1 MITQIVTFLIFFAVI
16 GCILYGRRLI
26 KTEKVDAVFGNPERA
41 LGGTHWVIVGS
52 SFLLLIWLYYSWDIA
67 KGFYPKSANE
77 LCQVA
82 KVNDSLLGL
91 KYQFPIEEREFKS
104 TSQIKKEN
112 KNLRIIQNEIQ
123 NSEKLNNQ
131 QKTILISFISKTNQL
146 IPLLTNEDLIE
157 NVTKQKIND
166 ITGKIN
172 LLTENFQKPDY
183 PFETEQELNQRLR
196 AVNEEGGWGI
206 TKVDAGSGSIEN
218 TLEVPLVPATK
229 RGVKF
234 HTAAKELN
242 LISDEFFKLR
252 NHNPQFKSRIK
263 ELKNEIKSYRKD
275 LSDNEEIASTYA
287 KNIVKIARRIEFASI
302 YPPNTLNQ
310 MQAAIIKFENAQK
323 NAQGGL
329 RFIDMFLF
337 PAGTIV
343 ASGPSC
349 SEQGS
354 GRWLPKPSDTLN
366 KFILMSKPSVG
377 YKDIPLLWIQ
387 MVDVSKMIGFI
398 LPDWIADILPGE
410 YPVHTKDGIVKQ
422 NFKGGVLKIVTGDFN
437 LFKLPV
443 PYGHIWDSFLRV
455 FLGLIFGILIGVPLG
470 LFMGLNRFA
479 KGFFDP
485 LIELYRP
492 VPPLA
497 WAPLIISVLG
507 IDNTGKVFLLF
518 MVSLSIMII
527 SARAGA
533 SGTQLSKIHAAHSL
547 GASKKQILRYVIFP
561 NSLPEILTGIRVAVG
576 MCWGTL
582 VAAEFLAGTT
592 GIGFV
597 ENVAKKYFQYEVIWI
612 TIFIMGMLGLLFD
625 ITLRKIINKTIP
637 WRGKG

>member
-1 MITQIVTFLIFFAVI
+1 MLTQVITFLIFFAVI

-26 KTEKVDAVFGNPERA
+26 KTEKIDAVFGNPERA
-41 LGGTHWVIVGS
+41 LGGTHWIIVGS

-91 KYQFPIEEREFKS
+91 KYQFPIEERELKS
-104 TSQIKKEN
+104 TSQIRKEN
-112 KNLRIIQNEIQ
+112 NNLRKILEEIK
-123 NSEKLNNQ
+123 NSEELNNQ
-131 QKTILISFISKTNQL
+131 QKVILAEFINKTNQL
-146 IPLLTNEDLIE
+146 IPLLTNDDLLE
-157 NVTKQKIND
+157 NETKEKINS

-183 PFETEQELNQRLR
+183 PFETEQQLNERR
-196 AVNEEGGWGI
+196 KAVQEQGGWGI
-206 TKVDAGSGSIEN
+206 VKVSSGTGSIEN
-218 TLEVPLVPATK
+218 TLEVPLVPETD
-229 RGVKF
+229 RGLKF
-234 HTAAKELN
+234 DAAAKELN

-252 NHNPQFKSRIK
+252 NHNPQFKTQIQNIK
-263 ELKNEIKSYRKD
+263 SEIKAYRKG
-275 LSDNEEIASTYA
+275 LGETQEVASTYA

-302 YPPNTLNQ
+302 YPPNALDK
-310 MQAAIIKFENAQK
+310 MEDAIVKFDNAKVQT
-323 NAQGGL
+323 QGGL
-329 RFIDMFLF
+329 RLIDIFLF

-354 GRWLPKPSDTLN
+354 GRWLPKPSDTFN

-377 YKDIPLLWIQ
+377 YKDIPLLWID
-387 MVDVSKMIGFI
+387 MVDVSKIIGFI

-422 NFKGGVLKIVTGDFN
+422 NFKGQVLKFVTGDFN
-437 LFKLPV
+437 LFKIPV

-455 FLGLIFGILIGVPLG
+455 FLGLVFGILIGVPLG

-625 ITLRKIINKTIP
+625 VTLRKIIDKTIP

>member
-1 MITQIVTFLIFFAVI
+1 
-16 GCILYGRRLI
+16 
-26 KTEKVDAVFGNPERA
+26 
-41 LGGTHWVIVGS
+41 
-52 SFLLLIWLYYSWDIA
+52 
-67 KGFYPKSANE
+67 
-77 LCQVA
+77 
-82 KVNDSLLGL
+82 
-91 KYQFPIEEREFKS
+91 
-104 TSQIKKEN
+104 
-112 KNLRIIQNEIQ
+112 
-123 NSEKLNNQ
+123 
-131 QKTILISFISKTNQL
+131 
-146 IPLLTNEDLIE
+146 
-157 NVTKQKIND
+157 
-166 ITGKIN
+166 
-172 LLTENFQKPDY
+172 
-183 PFETEQELNQRLR
+183 
-196 AVNEEGGWGI
+196 
-206 TKVDAGSGSIEN
+206 
-218 TLEVPLVPATK
+218 
-229 RGVKF
+229 
-234 HTAAKELN
+234 
-242 LISDEFFKLR
+242 
-252 NHNPQFKSRIK
+252 
-263 ELKNEIKSYRKD
+263 
-275 LSDNEEIASTYA
+275 
-287 KNIVKIARRIEFASI
+287 
-302 YPPNTLNQ
+302 
-310 MQAAIIKFENAQK
+310 
-323 NAQGGL
+323 
-329 RFIDMFLF
+329 
-337 PAGTIV
+337 
-343 ASGPSC
+343 
-349 SEQGS
+349 
-354 GRWLPKPSDTLN
+354 
-366 KFILMSKPSVG
+366 MSKPSVG
-377 YKDIPLLWIQ
+377 YKDIPLLWIK
-387 MVDVSKMIGFI
+387 MVDVSTWIGFI

-410 YPVHTKDGIVKQ
+410 YPVHTKDGTVKQ
-422 NFKGGVLKIVTGDFN
+422 NFKGAVLKVVTGDF
-437 LFKLPV
+437 KLIKVPV

-455 FLGLIFGILIGVPLG
+455 FLGLIFGIIIGVPLG

-625 ITLRKIINKTIP
+625 VTLRKIIDKTIP

>member
-1 MITQIVTFLIFFAVI
+1 MLTKIITFLIFFAVI

-52 SFLLLIWLYYSWDIA
+52 SFLLLVWLYYSWDIA

-91 KYQFPIEEREFKS
+91 KYQFPIEERELKS
-104 TSQIKKEN
+104 TSQIKQEN
-112 KNLRIIQNEIQ
+112 KNLKKISIEIQ
-123 NSEKLNNQ
+123 NSEGLNNQ
-131 QKTILISFISKTNQL
+131 QKTDLVGFINKTNQL
-146 IPLLTNEDLIE
+146 IPLLTNEDLLE
-157 NVTKQKIND
+157 NETKQKIDD
-166 ITGKIN
+166 ITGRIN

-183 PFETEQELNQRLR
+183 PFETEQELNDRLR
-196 AVNEEGGWGI
+196 SVSEEGGWGI

-218 TLEVPLVPATK
+218 TIEVPLIPATE
-229 RGVKF
+229 RGLKF

-242 LISDEFFKLR
+242 LISDDFFKLR
-252 NHNPQFKSRIK
+252 NHNQEFKKKI
-263 ELKNEIKSYRKD
+263 NEIKDEIKIYRAD
-275 LSDNEEIASTYA
+275 LNDSEEVASTYA
-287 KNIVKIARRIEFASI
+287 KNIVKIARRIEYASI
-302 YPPNTLNQ
+302 YPPNVLDK
-310 MQAAIIKFENAQK
+310 MQNAIIKFDNAQK
-323 NAQGGL
+323 EIQGGL
-329 RFIDMFLF
+329 RFIDIFLF

-354 GRWLPKPSDTLN
+354 GRWLPKPSDTFN
-366 KFILMSKPSVG
+366 KFVLMSKPSVG
-377 YKDIPLLWIQ
+377 YKDIPLLWID

-422 NFKGGVLKIVTGDFN
+422 NFKGNVLKFVTGDFK
-437 LFKLPV
+437 LFKIPV
-443 PYGHIWDSFLRV
+443 PYGHIWDSFMRV
-455 FLGLIFGILIGVPLG
+455 LLGLVFGIIIGVPLG

-507 IDNTGKVFLLF
+507 IDNTGKIFLLF

-625 ITLRKIINKTIP
+625 ITLRKIIDKTIP

>member
-1 MITQIVTFLIFFAVI
+1 MLTQILTFLIFFAVV

-112 KNLRIIQNEIQ
+112 KNLKLIQNEIQ
-123 NSEKLNNQ
+123 NSEELNSQ
-131 QKTILISFISKTNQL
+131 QKTILISYISKTNQL
-146 IPLLTNEDLIE
+146 IPLLTNEDLLEIE
-157 NVTKQKIND
+157 TQQKIDD

-183 PFETEQELNQRLR
+183 PFESEQELNERLK
-196 AVNEEGGWGI
+196 AVDEEGGWGI

-218 TLEVPLVPATK
+218 TLEVPLVPATY
-229 RGVKF
+229 RGLKF
-234 HTAAKELN
+234 HTAAQELN

-252 NHNPQFKSRIK
+252 NHNPQFKNKIK
-263 ELKNEIKSYRKD
+263 ELKEEIKSYRKS
-275 LSDNEEIASTYA
+275 LSDNEEVASTYA

-302 YPPNTLNQ
+302 YPPNALDK
-310 MQAAIIKFENAQK
+310 MQTAIVKFDNAQK
-323 NAQGGL
+323 KEQGGL
-329 RFIDMFLF
+329 RLIDIFLF

-354 GRWLPKPSDTLN
+354 GRWLPKPSDTFN

-410 YPVHTKDGIVKQ
+410 YPVHSKDGIVKQ

-437 LFKLPV
+437 LFKVPV

-455 FLGLIFGILIGVPLG
+455 FLGLVFGILIGVPLG

-547 GASKKQILRYVIFP
+547 GASNRQILRHVIFP

-625 ITLRKIINKTIP
+625 ITLRKIIDKTIP

>member
-1 MITQIVTFLIFFAVI
+1 MLTQILTVLILAAII
-16 GCILYGRRLI
+16 GSIIYGRKLI
-26 KTEKVDAVFGNPERA
+26 QTEKVDAVFGNPERA
-41 LGGTHWVIVGS
+41 KGGTHWVILGS
-52 SFLLLIWLYYSWDIA
+52 CTILLIWMYYSWDIA
-67 KGFYPKSANE
+67 RGFYPKSANE

-82 KVNDSLLGL
+82 KVNDSLLAL
-91 KYQFPIEEREFKS
+91 KYQFPIDQRELKS
-104 TSQIKKEN
+104 TAQIKNEN
-112 KNLRIIQNEIQ
+112 ENLRELSAEIQ
-123 NSEKLNNQ
+123 NSNVSDQ
-131 QKTILISFISKTNQL
+131 QKEILISFLNKTSQL

-157 NVTKQKIND
+157 NETKEKIIE

-183 PFETEQELNQRLR
+183 PFETEQQLQERLQ
-196 AVNEEGGWGI
+196 AANDEGGWGI
-206 TKVDAGSGSIEN
+206 VKVDAGSGSIEN
-218 TLEVPLVPATK
+218 TLEVPLIPSTDK
-229 RGVKF
+229 GLKF
-234 HTAAKELN
+234 HAAAEEIS
-242 LISDEFFKLR
+242 LISEEFFKLR
-252 NHNPQFKSRIK
+252 NHNSQFKNQIK
-263 ELKNEIKSYRKD
+263 EIKDQIKIYRD
-275 LSDNEEIASTYA
+275 ELSDSEEVASEYA

-302 YPPNTLNQ
+302 YPPNALDDLQKAVVN
-310 MQAAIIKFENAQK
+310 FENTK
-323 NAQGGL
+323 NEIQGGL
-329 RFIDMFLF
+329 RLVDIFLF

-343 ASGPSC
+343 ASGQSC

-354 GRWLPKPSDTLN
+354 GRWLPKPSDTFN
-366 KFILMSKPSVG
+366 KFVLMSKPSVG
-377 YKDIPLLWIQ
+377 YKDVPLLWIQ
-387 MVDVSKMIGFI
+387 LIDVSQMIGFI
-398 LPDWIADILPGE
+398 LPDWIADIIPGE
-410 YPVHTKDGIVKQ
+410 YPVHTKDGVVVQ
-422 NFKGGVLKIVTGDFN
+422 NFKGNVLKVVTGDFS
-437 LFKLPV
+437 LFKVPV

-455 FLGLIFGILIGVPLG
+455 LLGLIFGIIIGVPLG

-507 IDNTGKVFLLF
+507 IDNSGKIFLLF

-625 ITLRKIINKTIP
+625 VTLRKLIDKYIP

>member
-1 MITQIVTFLIFFAVI
+1 MLTQIVTFLILFAVI
-16 GCILYGRRLI
+16 SCVVYGRRLI

-52 SFLLLIWLYYSWDIA
+52 SFILLVWLYYSWDIA

-91 KYQFPIEEREFKS
+91 KYQFPIEERELKS

-112 KNLRIIQNEIQ
+112 NNLNKILQEIK
-123 NSEKLNNQ
+123 NSEEINSQ
-131 QKTILISFISKTNQL
+131 QKIILKRFVNKTNQL
-146 IPLLTNEDLIE
+146 IPLLTNEDLLE
-157 NVTKQKIND
+157 NQTRQKISD
-166 ITGKIN
+166 ITGRIN
-172 LLTENFQKPDY
+172 LLTENFQKSDY
-183 PFETEQELNQRLR
+183 PLETEQELNERLQ
-196 AVNEEGGWGI
+196 AVKEEGGWGI
-206 TKVDAGSGSIEN
+206 TKVNAGSGSIEN
-218 TLEVPLVPATK
+218 TLEVPLIPATS
-229 RGVKF
+229 RGLKF
-234 HTAAKELN
+234 HAAAKELN
-242 LISDEFFKLR
+242 LISEEFFKLR
-252 NHNPQFKSRIK
+252 NHNPQFKNKIK
-263 ELKNEIKSYRKD
+263 EIKDDVKAFRKD
-275 LSDNEEIASTYA
+275 LDDNEEIASEYA

-302 YPPNTLNQ
+302 YPPNALDK
-310 MQAAIIKFENAQK
+310 MQNAIVKFDNAQLQ
-323 NAQGGL
+323 AQGGL
-329 RFIDMFLF
+329 RYIDILLF

-354 GRWLPKPSDTLN
+354 GRWLPKPSDTFN

-377 YKDIPLLWIQ
+377 YKDIPLLWIK
-387 MVDVSKMIGFI
+387 MVDLSGVVGFI
-398 LPDWIADILPGE
+398 LPDFIADILPGD
-410 YPVHTKDGIVKQ
+410 YPIHTKDGVVKQ
-422 NFKGGVLKIVTGDFN
+422 NFKGKVLKIVTGDFN
-437 LFKLPV
+437 LLKVPV
-443 PYGHIWDSFLRV
+443 PHGHIWDSFMRV
-455 FLGLIFGILIGVPLG
+455 FLGLVFGIIIGVPLG

-625 ITLRKIINKTIP
+625 ITLRKLIDKYIP

>member
-1 MITQIVTFLIFFAVI
+1 MLTQAITILIIVAIV
-16 GCILYGRRLI
+16 GCILYGRKLI
-26 KTEKVDAVFGNPERA
+26 RTEKVDAVFGNPERA
-41 LGGTHWVIVGS
+41 KGGTHWAILGS
-52 SFLLLIWLYYSWDIA
+52 SVILLVWMYYSWDIA
-67 KGFYPKSANE
+67 KGFYPRSANE

-82 KVNDSLLGL
+82 KVNDSLVALN
-91 KYQFPIEEREFKS
+91 YQFPINEREFK
-104 TSQIKKEN
+104 TTAIIKNEN
-112 KNLRIIQNEIQ
+112 KNLQDVLNQIESSENLNSQEKNELT
-123 NSEKLNNQ
+123 NFVNQ
-131 QKTILISFISKTNQL
+131 TISL
-146 IPLLTNEDLIE
+146 IPMLTNYDLME
-157 NVTKQKIND
+157 LETKNSIKE

-172 LLTENFQKPDY
+172 DLTSRFKQADY
-183 PFETEQELNQRLR
+183 PFETAEQKAERLKLLESQGDWSLVKIR
-196 AVNEEGGWGI
+196 AG
-206 TKVDAGSGSIEN
+206 TGSIEN
-218 TLEVPLVPATK
+218 TIEIPLIAETSK
-229 RGVKF
+229 GLKF
-234 HTAAKELN
+234 SKAAEELN
-242 LISDEFFKLR
+242 LINDEFFKLR
-252 NHNPQFKSRIK
+252 NHNPTFKSAITELKESIK
-263 ELKNEIKSYRKD
+263 EYRANKTD
-275 LSDNEEIASTYA
+275 AEELASTYA
-287 KNIVKIARRIEFASI
+287 KDIEKIARRIEFATI
-302 YPPNTLNQ
+302 YPPTALNE
-310 MQAAIIKFENAQK
+310 MQQAIIDFDKANKAE
-323 NAQGGL
+323 QGGL
-329 RFIDMFLF
+329 RWVDVFLF

-343 ASGPSC
+343 ASGSNC

-354 GRWLPKPSDTLN
+354 ARWLPKPSDTFN

-377 YKDIPLLWIQ
+377 YKSVPLLWID
-387 MVDVSKMIGFI
+387 MMDVSQIIGFI
-398 LPDWIADILPGE
+398 LPDWIADILPGD
-410 YPVHTKDGIVKQ
+410 YPVHTTEGVVEQ
-422 NFKGGVLKIVTGDFN
+422 NFKGRVLKVVTGDFS
-437 LFKLPV
+437 LFKIPV
-443 PYGHIWDSFLRV
+443 PYGHIWDSFMRV
-455 FLGLIFGILIGVPLG
+455 LLGLIFGIVIGVPLG

-497 WAPLIISVLG
+497 WAPLVISVLG

-547 GASKKQILRYVIFP
+547 GASKRQILRYVIFP

-625 ITLRKIINKTIP
+625 VTLRKLIDKYIP

>member
-1 MITQIVTFLIFFAVI
+1 MFTQIITILILVSI
-16 GCILYGRRLI
+16 VGCILYGRRLI

-41 LGGTHWVIVGS
+41 KGGTHWVIVGS
-52 SFLLLIWLYYSWDIA
+52 SALLLIWLYYSWDIA

-104 TSQIKKEN
+104 TSIIKIEN
-112 KNLRIIQNEIQ
+112 KNLNKITDEIQ
-123 NSEKLNNQ
+123 NSQDLNIQ
-131 QKTILISFISKTNQL
+131 QKTTLVGFINKTTQL
-146 IPLLTNEDLIE
+146 IPLLTNENLMEMDTR
-157 NVTKQKIND
+157 NKIKEM
-166 ITGKIN
+166 TSELK
-172 LLTENFQKPDY
+172 LLSSNFKKKDY
-183 PFETEQELNQRLR
+183 PFETETEK
-196 AVNEEGGWGI
+196 NERQKAISEQGKWGI
-206 TKVDAGSGSIEN
+206 IKVQAGTGSIEN
-218 TLEVPLVPATK
+218 TLEVPLVPATDK
-229 RGVKF
+229 GLKF
-234 HTAAKELN
+234 HAAAEELKVIN
-242 LISDEFFKLR
+242 DKFFKLR
-252 NHNPQFKSRIK
+252 NHNSLFKNSIK
-263 ELKNEIKSYRKD
+263 ELKEEIKTYRNNLD
-275 LSDNEEIASTYA
+275 DAEEIASTYA
-287 KNIVKIARRIEFASI
+287 KDIVKIARRIEYASI
-302 YPPNTLNQ
+302 YPPNSLNEIQ
-310 MQAAIIKFENAQK
+310 SAIIEFDNLQK
-323 NAQGGL
+323 SEQGGL
-329 RFIDMFLF
+329 RLVDILLF

-377 YKDIPLLWIQ
+377 YKNIPLLWID
-387 MVDVSKMIGFI
+387 MMDVSKIIGFI
-398 LPDWIADILPGE
+398 LPDWIADIIPGE
-410 YPVHTKDGIVKQ
+410 YPIHTNEGTVKQ
-422 NFKGGVLKIVTGDFN
+422 NFKGKVLKIVTGDFK
-437 LFKLPV
+437 LFKIPV

-455 FLGLIFGILIGVPLG
+455 FLGLVFGILIGVPLG

-625 ITLRKIINKTIP
+625 VTLRKIIDKTIP

>member
-1 MITQIVTFLIFFAVI
+1 MLTQFATILIFVAII

-41 LGGTHWVIVGS
+41 KGGTHWIVVGS
-52 SFLLLIWLYYSWDIA
+52 SAILLVWLYYSWDIA

-82 KVNDSLLGL
+82 KINESLMGL

-104 TSQIKKEN
+104 TSIIKIEN
-112 KNLRIIQNEIQ
+112 KNLKNIANEIQ
-123 NSEKLNNQ
+123 NSNDLNNQ
-131 QKTILISFISKTNQL
+131 QKKVLIGFIDKTSQL
-146 IPLLTNEDLIE
+146 IPLLTNNNLMEMD
-157 NVTKQKIND
+157 TKIKIKEMTEE
-166 ITGKIN
+166 IKI
-172 LLTENFQKPDY
+172 LSSNFKKKDY
-183 PFETEQELNQRLR
+183 PFETEEEKNERLK
-196 AVNEEGGWGI
+196 AVSEQGGWGI
-206 TKVDAGSGSIEN
+206 TTVRTGTGSIEN
-218 TLEVPLVPATK
+218 TLEVPLVPGTN
-229 RGVKF
+229 RGLKF
-234 HTAAKELN
+234 HAAAAELKV
-242 LISDEFFKLR
+242 ISDKFFKLR
-252 NHNPQFKSRIK
+252 NHNSYFKTSIK
-263 ELKNEIKSYRKD
+263 ELKNEIKAYRKSLD
-275 LSDNEEIASTYA
+275 DSDEIASTYA

-302 YPPNTLNQ
+302 YPPAALNE
-310 MQAAIIKFENAQK
+310 MKDAIIEFDNLQK
-323 NAQGGL
+323 SEQGGL
-329 RFIDMFLF
+329 RLIDILLF

-354 GRWLPKPSDTLN
+354 GRWLPKPSDTFN

-377 YKDIPLLWIQ
+377 YKNIPLLWIE
-387 MVDVSKMIGFI
+387 MVDVSSMVGFI
-398 LPDWIADILPGE
+398 LPDWIADVLPGE
-410 YPVHTKDGIVKQ
+410 YPVHTKDGIVKE
-422 NFKGGVLKIVTGDFN
+422 NFKSKVLKLVTGDFK
-437 LFKLPV
+437 LFKVPV

-455 FLGLIFGILIGVPLG
+455 FLGLVFGIIIGVPLG

-547 GASKKQILRYVIFP
+547 GASKKQILRHVIFP

-625 ITLRKIINKTIP
+625 ITLRKIIDKTIP

>member
-1 MITQIVTFLIFFAVI
+1 MLTQFATILIFVAII

-41 LGGTHWVIVGS
+41 KGGTHWIVVGS
-52 SFLLLIWLYYSWDIA
+52 SAILLVWLYYSWDIA

-82 KVNDSLLGL
+82 KINESLMGL

-104 TSQIKKEN
+104 TSIIKIEN
-112 KNLRIIQNEIQ
+112 KNLKNTANEIQ
-123 NSEKLNNQ
+123 NSNDLNNQ
-131 QKTILISFISKTNQL
+131 QKKILIRFIDKTTQL
-146 IPLLTNEDLIE
+146 IPLLTNNNLMEMD
-157 NVTKQKIND
+157 TKIKIKEMTEE
-166 ITGKIN
+166 IKI
-172 LLTENFQKPDY
+172 LSSNFKKKDY
-183 PFETEQELNQRLR
+183 PFETEEEKNERLK
-196 AVNEEGGWGI
+196 AVSEQGGWGI
-206 TKVDAGSGSIEN
+206 TTVRTGTGSIEN
-218 TLEVPLVPATK
+218 TLEVPLVPGTN
-229 RGVKF
+229 RGLKF
-234 HTAAKELN
+234 HAAAAELKV
-242 LISDEFFKLR
+242 ISDKFFKLR
-252 NHNPQFKSRIK
+252 NHNSYFKTSIK
-263 ELKNEIKSYRKD
+263 ELKNEIKAYRKSLD
-275 LSDNEEIASTYA
+275 DSDEIASTYA

-302 YPPNTLNQ
+302 YPPTALNA
-310 MQAAIIKFENAQK
+310 MKDAIIEFDNLQK
-323 NAQGGL
+323 SEQGGL
-329 RFIDMFLF
+329 RLIDILLF

-354 GRWLPKPSDTLN
+354 GRWLPKPSDTFN

-377 YKDIPLLWIQ
+377 YKNIPLLWIE
-387 MVDVSKMIGFI
+387 MVDVSSMVGFI
-398 LPDWIADILPGE
+398 LPDWIADVLPGE
-410 YPVHTKDGIVKQ
+410 YPVHTKDGIVKE
-422 NFKGGVLKIVTGDFN
+422 NFKSKVLKLVTGDFK
-437 LFKLPV
+437 LFKVPV

-455 FLGLIFGILIGVPLG
+455 FLGLVFGIIIGVPLG

-547 GASKKQILRYVIFP
+547 GASKKQILRHVIFP

-625 ITLRKIINKTIP
+625 ITLRKIIDKTIP

>member
-1 MITQIVTFLIFFAVI
+1 MLTQFATILIFVAII

-41 LGGTHWVIVGS
+41 KGGTHWIVVGS
-52 SFLLLIWLYYSWDIA
+52 SAILLVWLYYSWDIA

-82 KVNDSLLGL
+82 KINESLMGL

-104 TSQIKKEN
+104 TSIIKIEN
-112 KNLRIIQNEIQ
+112 KNLKNIANEIR
-123 NSEKLNNQ
+123 NSNDLNDQ
-131 QKTILISFISKTNQL
+131 QKNILIGFIDKTTQL
-146 IPLLTNEDLIE
+146 IPLLTNNNLMEMD
-157 NVTKQKIND
+157 TKIKIKEMTEE
-166 ITGKIN
+166 IKI
-172 LLTENFQKPDY
+172 LSSNFKKKDY
-183 PFETEQELNQRLR
+183 PFETEEEKNERLK
-196 AVNEEGGWGI
+196 AVSEQGGWGI
-206 TKVDAGSGSIEN
+206 TTVRTGTGSIEN
-218 TLEVPLVPATK
+218 TLEVPLVPGTN
-229 RGVKF
+229 RGLKF
-234 HTAAKELN
+234 HAAAAELKV
-242 LISDEFFKLR
+242 ISDKFFKLR
-252 NHNPQFKSRIK
+252 NHNSNFKTSIK
-263 ELKNEIKSYRKD
+263 ELKNEIKAYRKSLD
-275 LSDNEEIASTYA
+275 DSDEIASTYA

-302 YPPNTLNQ
+302 YPPTALNE
-310 MQAAIIKFENAQK
+310 MKDAIIEFDNLQK
-323 NAQGGL
+323 SEQGGL
-329 RFIDMFLF
+329 RLIDILLF

-354 GRWLPKPSDTLN
+354 GRWLPKPSDTFN

-377 YKDIPLLWIQ
+377 YKNIPLLWIE
-387 MVDVSKMIGFI
+387 MVDVSSMIGFI
-398 LPDWIADILPGE
+398 LPDWIADVLPGE
-410 YPVHTKDGIVKQ
+410 YPVHTKDGIVKE
-422 NFKGGVLKIVTGDFN
+422 NFKSKVLKLVTGDFK
-437 LFKLPV
+437 LFKVPV

-455 FLGLIFGILIGVPLG
+455 FLGLVFGIIIGVPLG

-547 GASKKQILRYVIFP
+547 GASKKQILRHVIFP

-625 ITLRKIINKTIP
+625 ITLRKIIDKTIP

>member
-1 MITQIVTFLIFFAVI
+1 MLTQIVTLLIFVAII
-16 GCILYGRRLI
+16 GSILYGRRLI

-41 LGGTHWVIVGS
+41 KGGTHWVIVGS
-52 SFLLLIWLYYSWDIA
+52 AAILLIWLYYSWDIA
-67 KGFYPKSANE
+67 KAFYPKSANE

-82 KVNDSLLGL
+82 KINDSLMGL
-91 KYQFPIEEREFKS
+91 KYQFPIDEREFKS
-104 TSQIKKEN
+104 TSIIKIEN
-112 KNLRIIQNEIQ
+112 KNLKKIEKEIQ
-123 NSEKLNNQ
+123 NAPDLNEE
-131 QKTILISFISKTNQL
+131 QKIILLSFISKTTQL
-146 IPLLTNEDLIE
+146 IPLLTNDYLMER
-157 NVTKQKIND
+157 NTKSKI
-166 ITGKIN
+166 KEM
-172 LLTENFQKPDY
+172 TEEIRILSSNFKKKDY
-183 PFETEQELNQRLR
+183 PFETEADKIERLK
-196 AVNEEGGWGI
+196 AVSEQGGWGI
-206 TKVDAGSGSIEN
+206 IKVQSGTGSIEN
-218 TLEVPLVPATK
+218 TIEVPVVPETNK
-229 RGVKF
+229 GLKF
-234 HTAAKELN
+234 HTAAEDLKI
-242 LISDEFFKLR
+242 ISDKFFKLR
-252 NHNPQFKSRIK
+252 NHNSNFKTSIK
-263 ELKNEIKSYRKD
+263 GLKNEIKLYRESLD
-275 LSDNEEIASTYA
+275 DSEEIASDYA

-302 YPPNTLNQ
+302 YPPGALDE
-310 MQAAIIKFENAQK
+310 MQSAIIEFDNLQK
-323 NAQGGL
+323 SEQGGL
-329 RFIDMFLF
+329 RLIDIILF

-354 GRWLPKPSDTLN
+354 GRWLPKPSDTFN

-377 YKDIPLLWIQ
+377 YKNIPLLWIE
-387 MVDVSKMIGFI
+387 MIDVSSIIGFI
-398 LPDWIADILPGE
+398 LPDWIADILPGN
-410 YPVHTKDGIVKQ
+410 YPVHTKDGIVKE
-422 NFKGGVLKIVTGDFN
+422 NFKGKVLKIVTGDFK
-437 LFKLPV
+437 LFKIPV

-455 FLGLIFGILIGVPLG
+455 FLGLVFGIIIGVPLG

-547 GASKKQILRYVIFP
+547 GASKRQILRYVIFP

-625 ITLRKIINKTIP
+625 VTLRKIIDKTIP

>member
-1 MITQIVTFLIFFAVI
+1 MLTQIVTFLILFSII
-16 GCILYGRRLI
+16 GCIIYGRRLI

-52 SFLLLIWLYYSWDIA
+52 SFLLLVWLYYSWDIA

-91 KYQFPIEEREFKS
+91 KYQFPIEERELKS

-112 KNLRIIQNEIQ
+112 KNLKIILEEIE
-123 NSEKLNNQ
+123 NSEEITNQ
-131 QKTILISFISKTNQL
+131 QKIILVEFINKTNQL
-146 IPLLTNEDLIE
+146 IPLLTNEDLLE
-157 NVTKQKIND
+157 DETRQKIID

-183 PFETEQELNQRLR
+183 PFETEQQLNDRLK
-196 AVNEEGGWGI
+196 AVSEEGGWGI
-206 TKVDAGSGSIEN
+206 TKVNAGSGSIEN
-218 TLEVPLVPATK
+218 TLEVPLIPATG
-229 RGVKF
+229 RGLKF
-234 HTAAKELN
+234 HTAAQELN
-242 LISDEFFKLR
+242 LISEEFFKLR
-252 NHNPQFKSRIK
+252 NHNPQFKNRIK
-263 ELKNEIKSYRKD
+263 EIKDDIKTFRKS
-275 LSDNEEIASTYA
+275 LSDNDEVASSYA

-302 YPPNTLNQ
+302 YPPNALDK
-310 MQAAIIKFENAQK
+310 MQNAIVKFDNAQLK
-323 NAQGGL
+323 AQGGL
-329 RFIDMFLF
+329 RLIDIILF

-354 GRWLPKPSDTLN
+354 GRWLPKPSDTFN

-377 YKDIPLLWIQ
+377 YKDIPLLWIK
-387 MVDVSKMIGFI
+387 MVDISNVVGFI
-398 LPDWIADILPGE
+398 LPDWIADILPGN
-410 YPVHTKDGIVKQ
+410 YPVHTKDGTVKQ
-422 NFKGGVLKIVTGDFN
+422 NFKGLVLKIVTGDFN
-437 LFKLPV
+437 LLKVPV
-443 PYGHIWDSFLRV
+443 PYGHIWDSFMRV
-455 FLGLIFGILIGVPLG
+455 FLGLVFGIIIGVPLG

-547 GASKKQILRYVIFP
+547 GASKKQILRHVIFP

-592 GIGFV
+592 GIGFD
-597 ENVAKKYFQYEVIWI
+597 ENVDKKYFQYEVIWI

-625 ITLRKIINKTIP
+625 ITLRKLIDKYIP

>member
-1 MITQIVTFLIFFAVI
+1 MLTQIITFLIFFAVI
-16 GCILYGRRLI
+16 GCILYGRRI
-26 KTEKVDAVFGNPERA
+26 IRTEKIDAVFGNPERA

-52 SFLLLIWLYYSWDIA
+52 SFLLLTWLYFSWDIA

-82 KVNDSLLGL
+82 KVNDSLMGL
-91 KYQFPIEEREFKS
+91 KYQFPIEERELKS

-112 KNLRIIQNEIQ
+112 KNLKNILIEIQ
-123 NSEKLNNQ
+123 NSEELNNQ
-131 QKTILISFISKTNQL
+131 QKTILTSFINKTNQL
-146 IPLLTNEDLIE
+146 IPLLTNEDLLE
-157 NVTKQKIND
+157 NETKQKLND

-172 LLTENFQKPDY
+172 LLTENFQRPDY
-183 PFETEQELNQRLR
+183 PFETEKELNDRLK
-196 AVNEEGGWGI
+196 AVKEEGGWGI
-206 TKVDAGSGSIEN
+206 TKVNAGSGSIDN
-218 TLEVPLVPATK
+218 TFEVPLIPATDK
-229 RGVKF
+229 GLKF
-234 HTAAKELN
+234 HAAAIELN

-252 NHNPQFKSRIK
+252 NHNSQFKSKLKQIK
-263 ELKNEIKSYRKD
+263 DEIKLYRNSLD
-275 LSDNEEIASTYA
+275 DSEEVTSSYA
-287 KNIVKIARRIEFASI
+287 KNINKIARRLEFASI
-302 YPPNTLNQ
+302 YPPNVLDK
-310 MQAAIIKFENAQK
+310 MQNAIIKFDNAQIK
-323 NAQGGL
+323 TQGGL
-329 RFIDMFLF
+329 RYVDMFLF
-337 PAGTIV
+337 PAGTII
-343 ASGPSC
+343 ASGQSC

-354 GRWLPKPSDTLN
+354 GRWLPKPSDTFN

-377 YKDIPLLWIQ
+377 YKEIPLLWIE
-387 MVDVSKMIGFI
+387 MVDLSKWIGFI

-410 YPVHTKDGIVKQ
+410 YPIHTKDGIVKQ
-422 NFKGGVLKIVTGDFN
+422 NFKGNVLKFVTGDFE
-437 LFKLPV
+437 LLKVPV
-443 PYGHIWDSFLRV
+443 PYGHIWDSFMRV
-455 FLGLIFGILIGVPLG
+455 FLGLVTGIIIGVPLG

-497 WAPLIISVLG
+497 WAPLIISVMG
-507 IDNTGKVFLLF
+507 IDNTGKIFLLF

-612 TIFIMGMLGLLFD
+612 TIFIMGLLGLLFD
-625 ITLRKIINKTIP
+625 ITLRKIINRTIP